1 MTCTRASLATWS
13 TSRVRP
19 SLLVLS
25 HPDYS
30 ILTALDDSAS
40 VTDLVKVLSTL
51 VAPSGEILI
60 PGLKDTVAPLTD
72 AERKRYEAI
81 NFSLSDI
88 HASTG
93 SQTCLSDDK
102 TVALMGKMREPSL
115 SIHGVEGAFYS
126 AGAKTVIPATVIGGS
141 RRHP

>member
-1 MTCTRASLATWS
+1 
-13 TSRVRP
+13 
-19 SLLVLS
+19 
-25 HPDYS
+25 
-30 ILTALDDSAS
+30 
-40 VTDLVKVLSTL
+40 VTDLVKVFSTL

-115 SIHGVEGAFYS
+115 SIHGIEGAFYS
-126 AGAKTVIPATVIGGS
+126 AGAKTVIPATVIGAC
-141 RRHP
+141 RRYSARRRFLR